1 MSYTTEVPEEKSD
14 RERYIRV
21 PAIDMM
27 TIAGCRHICGVWVRL
42 LHHNNKERTRLSG
55 SGIHGRIEFSSPSF
69 VGKKQHHRS
78 NS

>member
-1 MSYTTEVPEEKSD
+1 MSYMTVVPEEKSD

-27 TIAGCRHICGVWVRL
+27 TIAGCRHICGAWVSL

-55 SGIHGRIEFSSPSF
+55 SGIHSRIEFSSPSF
-69 VGKKQHHRS
+69 VGEKQHYRL